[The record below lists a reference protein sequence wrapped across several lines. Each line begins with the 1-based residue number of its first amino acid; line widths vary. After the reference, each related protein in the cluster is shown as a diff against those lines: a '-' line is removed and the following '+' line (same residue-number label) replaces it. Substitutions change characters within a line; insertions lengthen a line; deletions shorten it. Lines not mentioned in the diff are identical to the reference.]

1 MKFKFLFLSILT
13 ILLNSCGFDLSSEWD
28 ITELY
33 VQKIE
38 GASKLL
44 YKYDALGGRD
54 SHISGFIII
63 DSTQSFKIN
72 LDNTL
77 PMYNLSEIPSKNKIS
92 GIKHECKND
101 CGDEYYKTKPN
112 YLPLRIDKLKS
123 EGIAIENIVF
133 QYRGLSEK
141 DRGLRGDFVFEK
153 FIETKDSIYFFNL
166 NDIKSVYKTHLDELK
181 LKKGEVYLSE
191 NEAGKI
197 TRIVINQTTLNP
209 LNKEII
215 QTVAYFL
222 SPESKI
228 ESSDFSDRGIFKE
241 VRASK

>member
-1 MKFKFLFLSILT
+1 M
-13 ILLNSCGFDLSSEWD
+13 
-28 ITELY
+28 
-33 VQKIE
+33 
-38 GASKLL
+38 
-44 YKYDALGGRD
+44 
-54 SHISGFIII
+54 
-63 DSTQSFKIN
+63 
-72 LDNTL
+72 
-77 PMYNLSEIPSKNKIS
+77 
-92 GIKHECKND
+92 
-101 CGDEYYKTKPN
+101 
-112 YLPLRIDKLKS
+112 
-123 EGIAIENIVF
+123 
-133 QYRGLSEK
+133 
-141 DRGLRGDFVFEK
+141 
-153 FIETKDSIYFFNL
+153 
-166 NDIKSVYKTHLDELK
+166 YKTHLDELK